1 MAGGKVEGGVES
13 GAMGEWKSKG
23 FGKTP
28 KPSSFWMNTK
38 TDRLKTP
45 TDFFIGDTLI
55 VLFRGGDKTAKHAAA
70 SNVNNAPF
78 VADFCKK
85 IAEKIAD
92 FCKKRSQKSAR
103 PAH

>member
-38 TDRLKTP
+38 TDRLKIP
-45 TDFFIGDTLI
+45 TDFFFGDTLLRKP
-55 VLFRGGDKTAKHAAA
+55 LFFFSA
-70 SNVNNAPF
+70 N
-78 VADFCKK
+78 K
-85 IAEKIAD
+85 INTLNPPGAVPR
-92 FCKKRSQKSAR
+92 F
-103 PAH
+103 P